1 MHRTGRAVEVTY
13 RLYWLTLKRQVMGSN
28 PAVYL
33 LIFLENTTFWMSA
46 KLIKSLCLGWT
57 THPPVTIW
65 DSLLFCPSQ
74 IRTPDKA
81 IQWVILSNQCIRIST
96 ISSLIVL
103 LLRSQ
108 PVQFIFRH
116 FDKCSSF
123 LANARKISK
132 LTFFDQPRI
141 CWWMVEKNSA
151 FVFPPKNVETSD
163 ETLSRR
169 SRSCFIKDKA
179 LDVERGTSSVE
190 VRTDGKM

>member
-1 MHRTGRAVEVTY
+1 
-13 RLYWLTLKRQVMGSN
+13 MGSN

-33 LIFLENTTFWMSA
+33 LIFLENTTFSMSA
-46 KLIKSLCLGWT
+46 KLVKGLCLAWT

-65 DSLLFCPSQ
+65 DSLLFFPY
-74 IRTPDKA
+74 PDSNPRQSHSN
-81 IQWVILSNQCIRIST
+81 QWVILSNQCIRIST